1 MIIAVSLPISLSDP
15 PGSQVLI
22 SAARWVNDV
31 MLGPLATTVAVIAIA
46 LVGFAMLSGRID
58 WRRGL
63 MAVAGCFLLFGA
75 PAIVAG
81 LVGSREWGGGTTVVA
96 ATPAS
101 EPIAKPLPENYDPY
115 AGASLI
121 R

>member
-1 MIIAVSLPISLSDP
+1 MMLAVAATSGSLSDP
-15 PGSQVLI
+15 EGGTLVAAASWINAALLGSV
-22 SAARWVNDV
+22 
-31 MLGPLATTVAVIAIA
+31 ATAIAIIAIA
-46 LVGFAMLSGRID
+46 LVGFGMMAGRID
-58 WRRGL
+58 WRRGV

-81 LVGSREWGGGTTVVA
+81 LSMRGDANAQVDPTRATMA
-96 ATPAS
+96 AA
-101 EPIAKPLPENYDPY
+101 PIAQPPDPTYDPY

>member
-1 MIIAVSLPISLSDP
+1 MRIALTQSTSLSDP
-15 PGSQVLI
+15 SGSTALV
-22 SAARWVNDV
+22 SAARWIGDV
-31 MLGPLATTVAVIAIA
+31 MLGPLATVVAVIAIA

-81 LVGSREWGGGTTVVA
+81 LLGSREWSGGGAVVA
-96 ATPAS
+96 TAPAT